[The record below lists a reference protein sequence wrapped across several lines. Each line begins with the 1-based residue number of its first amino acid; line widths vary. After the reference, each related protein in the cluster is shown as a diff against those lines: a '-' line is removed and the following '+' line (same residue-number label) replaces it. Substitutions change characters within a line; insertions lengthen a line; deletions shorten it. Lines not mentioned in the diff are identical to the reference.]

1 MGRGWRIGPT
11 GLDLQQRN
19 SGPKPVS
26 EELRRKVVLAAPI
39 GRERRFRL
47 LDAATTTRKG
57 SGEGS
62 EHRLGRA
69 GSDLGFADGWDG
81 RNQGNFTVFRRYSDR
96 ATICQI
102 SPIREE
108 SYDFFLWVP
117 LCPRRIRLCVRRIRF
132 SPL

>member
-11 GLDLQQRN
+11 GLDLQQGN
-19 SGPKPVS
+19 NGSKPVS

-39 GRERRFRL
+39 GHERRFRL

-62 EHRLGRA
+62 EHRPGHA

-81 RNQGNFTVFRRYSDR
+81 RNQGDFTVFLRYSDR

-102 SPIREE
+102 LPIREE
-108 SYDFFLWVP
+108 FRDFFLWVSFSP
-117 LCPRRIRLCVRRIRF
+117 RRIRF